1 MRKLIASIN
10 MTFDGFCD
18 HTAVIADEELHHNT
32 NELLKKKARPVKAEW
47 ALQFNI
53 QRCPATKSAVENIK
67 WFYGKCFLSGR
78 KQKFGRDERLYAAGI
93 THCITGI

>member
-32 NELLKKKARPVKAEW
+32 NELLKKKSQAS
-47 ALQFNI
+47 
-53 QRCPATKSAVENIK
+53 KS
-67 WFYGKCFLSGR
+67 
-78 KQKFGRDERLYAAGI
+78 
-93 THCITGI
+93 